1 MFQGKV
7 ANRELS
13 VKLMLNLDELRL
25 VGATSTTIRG
35 CGVFGIYSFIKDNY
49 AVFQF
54 QFSEGCDK
62 TSIEQAVY
70 FTICLKYTGG
80 PLIERRRANR
90 FQVDWEI
97 RVERVEGSDRKLV
110 DTGKLRNLSSTGA
123 LLCLPGPL
131 ETGSQVDVHIKLPL
145 DGNKWIRYSARV
157 VRTDLSPAAVTAAVS
172 FDSAR
177 PDFGTPVVPRQN

>member
-1 MFQGKV
+1 
-7 ANRELS
+7 
-13 VKLMLNLDELRL
+13 MLKLDEQPLPSLRFVEMTRTGRRDPGFIL
-25 VGATSTTIRG
+25 SSRITTPFFNFNLSKDAVKHNAAG
-35 CGVFGIYSFIKDNY
+35 C
-49 AVFQF
+49 
-54 QFSEGCDK
+54 
-62 TSIEQAVY
+62 
-70 FTICLKYTGG
+70 CLRHNLSDTGG

-110 DTGKLRNLSSTGA
+110 DAGELRNLSSTGA
-123 LLCLPGPL
+123 LLCLSGPL

-157 VRTDLSPAAVTAAVS
+157 VRTDVSPAAVTAAVS

-177 PDFGTPVVPRQN
+177 PDFGTPVVPRRN